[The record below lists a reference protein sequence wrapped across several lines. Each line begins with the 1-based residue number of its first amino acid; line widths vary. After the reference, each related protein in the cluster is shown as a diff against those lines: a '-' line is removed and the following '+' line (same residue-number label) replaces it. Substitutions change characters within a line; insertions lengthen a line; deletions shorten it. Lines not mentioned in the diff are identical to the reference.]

1 MDDSKRKWTF
11 SFEDDEQIRHD
22 YPDNGKIFIGTDEE
36 AIEEGKRLANG
47 WEVKNNMWCFKII
60 RNSHGKIIPNYVAQI
75 RRMMNEE
82 KTHDTDK

>member
-36 AIEEGKRLANG
+36 AIEEGKRLANE
-47 WEVKNNMWCFKII
+47 WEVKNSQICFKII
-60 RNSHGKIIPNYVAQI
+60 RNSHGKL
-75 RRMMNEE
+75 
-82 KTHDTDK
+82 TT